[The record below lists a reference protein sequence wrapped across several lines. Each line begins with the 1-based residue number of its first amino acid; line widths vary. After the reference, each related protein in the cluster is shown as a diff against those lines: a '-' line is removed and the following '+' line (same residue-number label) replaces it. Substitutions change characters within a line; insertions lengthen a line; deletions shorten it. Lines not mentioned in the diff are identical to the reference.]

1 MIFRKIRDRRMN
13 RVQILDC
20 TLRDGGYC
28 NQWKFGEKNK
38 KIIVNGLCDANTVL
52 LSADI

>member
-1 MIFRKIRDRRMN
+1 MN

-38 KIIVNGLCDANTVL
+38 KIIVNGLCIVFSS
-52 LSADI
+52 SAALHPPVRRESEK

>member
-1 MIFRKIRDRRMN
+1 MN

-38 KIIVNGLCDANTVL
+38 KIIVNGLCDANT
-52 LSADI
+52 DIIECGYLTEQIGRAHV